1 MGEQDAALFNSV
13 VYKSDEILKAI
24 QSASVLGGLGA
35 TGLGLLFIL
44 IVCMVARPKCVRVGR
59 LYGGTGVF
67 YSLLYR
73 LSLLLLLLGRLTR
86 SPLVSRIQK
95 IRCCRKKAA
104 HERSPSAAEEGR
116 YYDSD
121 EDDEYYEEEEEEEE
135 RQREVEMAR
144 VRTKRN
150 SRAQAARAV

>member
-1 MGEQDAALFNSV
+1 MSCAAAGEIDTISSCFTHKN
-13 VYKSDEILKAI
+13 
-24 QSASVLGGLGA
+24 
-35 TGLGLLFIL
+35 
-44 IVCMVARPKCVRVGR
+44 
-59 LYGGTGVF
+59 
-67 YSLLYR
+67 
-73 LSLLLLLLGRLTR
+73 
-86 SPLVSRIQK
+86 

-121 EDDEYYEEEEEEEE
+121 EDDEYYEEEEEEE